1 MRVFGFSLAMVII
14 SNNTSTATTG
24 ARFCP
29 APVVFDSCVM
39 SMFSTHVTNDVNNFK
54 INTTAAKEE
63 EEEESQPSI
72 KVQLAPEKCSPS
84 PPSKSFVMMIDQP
97 AAGVRTLNNL
107 PSKAPGYYIAYR
119 NIRQPLCVSNSPCSR
134 AFLALRRN
142 IQYLCWMSYYCAFIF
157 YILFRPTKS
166 RFHPPASRRVH

>member
-29 APVVFDSCVM
+29 AQTVVFDSCVM
-39 SMFSTHVTNDVNNFK
+39 SMFSNHVTNDVNNFK

-63 EEEESQPSI
+63 EEEEESQPSI
-72 KVQLAPEKCSPS
+72 KVQLAPRKCSPS

-107 PSKAPGYYIAYR
+107 PSKAAGYYIAYR
-119 NIRQPLCVSNSPCSR
+119 NIRQPLCVSNSPCS
-134 AFLALRRN
+134 
-142 IQYLCWMSYYCAFIF
+142 S
-157 YILFRPTKS
+157 
-166 RFHPPASRRVH
+166 

>member
-1 MRVFGFSLAMVII
+1 
-14 SNNTSTATTG
+14 
-24 ARFCP
+24 
-29 APVVFDSCVM
+29 M
-39 SMFSTHVTNDVNNFK
+39 SMFSTHVNNFK

-107 PSKAPGYYIAYR
+107 PSKAPGYYI
-119 NIRQPLCVSNSPCSR
+119 RQPEYTSTIVCV
-134 AFLALRRN
+134 
-142 IQYLCWMSYYCAFIF
+142 Q
-157 YILFRPTKS
+157 
-166 RFHPPASRRVH
+166 